1 MRESHERPE
10 ADEEGTTIMTGI
22 ERNLNIKWL
31 FNCFEQNVEE
41 LDIVYD
47 YKAKNVSLKMVRL
60 LQSYTH
66 YINEIIWKKY

>member
-22 ERNLNIKWL
+22 EENSILNGCSIILKQNVKELNI
-31 FNCFEQNVEE
+31 VH
-41 LDIVYD
+41 D

-66 YINEIIWKKY
+66 YINRVIWKKY